1 MLPYELLGDMS
12 VKPEPPTAIVVD
24 NFFNHPHDLRTF
36 ALSQNFVEDNSK
48 YRGWRSDK
56 NFRWPG
62 IKERFESLLDVKISE
77 WEQHGFNG
85 VFQYCVGGNQI
96 VFHSDAQ
103 RWAGVVYLTP
113 DAPPETGTTLYRSKA
128 NKLRAVHE
136 AKPSTASLS
145 LLERQMYQGKL
156 LDKTAW
162 EQVDVFGNVFN
173 RLVLWDA
180 RLVHAASCYFGTDK
194 NNGRL
199 FQMFFFS

>member
-1 MLPYELLGDMS
+1 MIGHIS
-12 VKPEPPTAIVVD
+12 VKPDPPTAIVID
-24 NFFNHPHDLRTF
+24 GFYMNPHEVREY
-36 ALSQNFVEDNSK
+36 ALSQNFIEDNSK
-48 YRGWRSDK
+48 YRGRRSDK

-62 IKERFESLLDVKISE
+62 IKERFESLIDAPIAE

-85 VFQYCVGGNQI
+85 VFQYCVGGDQV
-96 VFHSDAQ
+96 VFHSDMQ

-113 DAPPETGTTLYRSKA
+113 DAPPESGTTLYRSKA
-128 NKLRAVHE
+128 NKLRAIHE
-136 AKPSTASLS
+136 AKNSTASRE
-145 LLERQMYQGKL
+145 LLERQMYHGKL

-173 RLVLWDA
+173 RLVIWDA
-180 RLVHAASCYFGTDK
+180 RLVHAASCYFGSDK